1 MCFLGSIAAGDE
13 GGRDLARV
21 VAQFQRIL
29 RHGDRVQID
38 DAIEAIV
45 VLLQFDKLHDGAEI
59 VAKMQIAGGCTPEK
73 TRSEK
78 LDMGCAG

>member
-1 MCFLGSIAAGDE
+1 MRFQPADSRDAVEHPGPSSAWLRNLALVEDDCSSWINAAGDE

-38 DAIEAIV
+38 DAIE
-45 VLLQFDKLHDGAEI
+45 Q
-59 VAKMQIAGGCTPEK
+59 
-73 TRSEK
+73 S
-78 LDMGCAG
+78 